1 VFLEGLMCDPKYDVG
16 SYDLPGAFLSTDLK
30 GRAVYCQFPSDTIL
44 TFEYRDTR
52 FQNLKIDQCIY
63 VFEDEDGSKM
73 IWAHYVDDII
83 CGTTNRELN
92 CVKTSS
98 NIFVGVGILRTQVN
112 SIGFLGLSS
121 DVVMTKW
128 NGQPQPPHI
137 LTVLSR
143 DSI

>member
-1 VFLEGLMCDPKYDVG
+1 MKSSGTSFIKQHRE
-16 SYDLPGAFLSTDLK
+16 
-30 GRAVYCQFPSDTIL
+30 TIL

-98 NIFVGVGILRTQVN
+98 NIFVGVGILRTRVN
-112 SIGFLGLSS
+112 SIGFLVLTS
-121 DVVMTKW
+121 DAVMTKR
-128 NGQPQPPHI
+128 NGQLQPQHTLI
-137 LTVLSR
+137 VLSVNTGR
-143 DSI
+143 SSGLSDIVRLQYDLISPTRCQY